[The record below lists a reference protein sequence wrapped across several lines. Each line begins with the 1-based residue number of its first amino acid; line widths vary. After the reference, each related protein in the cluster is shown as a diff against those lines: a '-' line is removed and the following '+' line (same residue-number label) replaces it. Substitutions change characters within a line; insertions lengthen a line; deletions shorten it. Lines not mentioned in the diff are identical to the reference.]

1 MTMPDE
7 IRWTGKLPTLIVG
20 VIVLLASVIA
30 LSKRATI
37 LAIILFVLGAG
48 FVGYSL
54 TIKDWCEM
62 KGTTLG
68 QSAWGNGFGASFDS
82 CARAKGWLSF

>member
-1 MTMPDE
+1 MPE
-7 IRWTGKLPTLIVG
+7 PQVQWTNKLPALVIG
-20 VIVLLASVIA
+20 IVLLIAGLFAS
-30 LSKRATI
+30 SRRAAVA
-37 LAIILFVLGAG
+37 AIILIALGAG

-68 QSAWGNGFGASFDS
+68 QSAWGQGFGASFDQ
-82 CARAKGWLSF
+82 CVKAKGYFSF